1 MTPYLNAT
9 QEALLHELIANA
21 QCDVETVAQILSV
34 SDGTDDGSDIVEFDG
49 L

>member
-1 MTPYLNAT
+1 MTPYLNSS

-21 QCDVETVAQILSV
+21 QCDVETVAELISAVSAPEETLQIEEL
-34 SDGTDDGSDIVEFDG
+34 DG